1 MSMRVG
7 VLLPTF
13 GEGVSHERLFGF
25 TDRLESLGFGSVWAR
40 DQVGFLGG
48 HAFEAD
54 IASFVDPYVTLSAI
68 AARNQRLVLGFAP
81 IIPFRHPVVVAQLI
95 GSLAFLAGDRLIV
108 GMGAG
113 TPRRPFELTG
123 IPYESRFER
132 IRETAEVLR
141 ALAHPP
147 ATYAGEFASFEN
159 LTIDPPP
166 PADLELWYGGTTFKS
181 VERALAFGTGWLPG
195 RCPLPVLDEKLARLR
210 DGADALGKRM
220 RTGIIPI
227 VSLDRDR
234 ETALARIPMAGLL
247 EEANKKKQWAKV
259 GPFETADDMR
269 GAVIA
274 GGADDVAAELRQLAD
289 RGIDEVILDL
299 RLRPDAYE
307 ESLQRISEEVLP
319 RLVGSNAA

>member
-1 MSMRVG
+1 MSMRIG
-7 VLLPTF
+7 VLLPHF
-13 GEGVSHERLFGF
+13 GEGVSRERLFGF

-54 IASFVDPYVTLSAI
+54 IPTFVDPYVTLSAI
-68 AARNQRLVLGFAP
+68 AARNERLGIGFAP
-81 IIPFRHPVVVAQLI
+81 VIPFRHPVVVAQMI
-95 GSLAFLAGDRLIV
+95 GSLAFLAPGRLIV

-141 ALAHPP
+141 ALERPP
-147 ATYAGEFASFEN
+147 ATYHGQFVSFEN
-159 LTIDPPP
+159 LTIDPAP

-195 RCPLPVLDEKLARLR
+195 RCPLPVLDQKLARLR
-210 DGADALGKRM
+210 EGAAAQGRPM

-227 VSLDRDR
+227 VSIDRDR
-234 ETALARIPMAGLL
+234 ETALARIHLDGLL
-247 EEANKKKQWAKV
+247 DEANKKKQWARF
-259 GPFETADDMR
+259 GPFEDAASMR
-269 GAVIA
+269 GAIVA
-274 GGADDVAAELRQLAD
+274 GTADDVAADLQEFAD
-289 RGIDEVILDL
+289 RGMNEVILDL

-307 ESLQRISEEVLP
+307 ESLHQISEEVLP
-319 RLVGSNAA
+319 RLRRP

>member
-1 MSMRVG
+1 MRVG
-7 VLLPTF
+7 VLLPHF

-25 TDRLESLGFGSVWAR
+25 SDRLESLGFGSVWAR

-54 IASFVDPYVTLSAI
+54 IATFVDPYVILSAI

-81 IIPFRHPVVVAQLI
+81 VVPFRHPVVVAQMI
-95 GSLAFLAGDRLIV
+95 GSLAFLARGRLIV

-113 TPRRPFELTG
+113 TSRRPFELTG

-141 ALAHPP
+141 ALAHPR
-147 ATYAGEFASFEN
+147 ATYHGDSASFDD
-159 LTIDPPP
+159 LTIDPAP
-166 PADLELWYGGTTFKS
+166 PAELELWYGGTTFKS

-195 RCPLPVLDEKLARLR
+195 RCPLPVLDQKLARLR
-210 DGADALGKRM
+210 DGAEAAGRRM
-220 RTGIIPI
+220 KTGIIPI
-227 VSLDRDR
+227 VSVDRDR
-234 ETALARIPMAGLL
+234 ESALARIHLSGLL
-247 EEANKKKQWAKV
+247 EEANKKKQWARM
-259 GPFETADDMR
+259 GPFESADDMR
-269 GAVIA
+269 GAIIA
-274 GGADDVAAELRQLAD
+274 GAADDVAADLQQLAD

-307 ESLQRISEEVLP
+307 ESLRQISEEVLP
-319 RLVGSNAA
+319 RLTSG